1 MADMNVNLQGN
12 MDRLGSI
19 LRDGEV
25 DKTELSQDID
35 TLFEAKQ
42 DGGDNPVDFN
52 DYAVALASHADS
64 ISPDQVDEYLEIM
77 KEFAGMDGD
86 ANSLSQTEVNL
97 MKQILAGEDTTDTL
111 QALEDL
117 KAKQAEIDRLEEEK
131 RAAEEANVNNKP
143 SDSNSNSNSNSNES
157 TISDADALSY
167 AKQLHEATAGKWGT
181 DEDAVESILY
191 SDDLSSKDIVK
202 IMNAYEAEYGK
213 SLEKAIKNDFSG
225 KAEDRLLDVLNDAEQ
240 EAARETEGA
249 TLTDK
254 EVQNYTKQ
262 LYEATAGKLGTDED
276 TVNSIL
282 LDSGLSAADIQR
294 IKAEYK
300 DQYGKTL
307 ESAIRNDFSGTAQ
320 DDLLKALEDE

>member
-42 DGGDNPVDFN
+42 DGGDDPVDFN

-64 ISPDQVDEYLEIM
+64 ISPKQVDEYLEIM

-97 MKQILAGEDTTDTL
+97 MKQILAGEDTTETL
-111 QALEDL
+111 QELEDL

-131 RAAEEANVNNKP
+131 RAAEEANKNNKP
-143 SDSNSNSNSNSNES
+143 SDSNSNSNES

-225 KAEDRLLDVLNDAEQ
+225 KAEDRLLDVLNDAEK
-240 EAARETEGA
+240 EAARDSKDA
-249 TLTDK
+249 ALTDK
-254 EVQNYTKQ
+254 QVQNIVKQ
-262 LYEATAGKLGTDED
+262 LYEATAGKWGTDED
-276 TVNSIL
+276 AVNSIL
-282 LDSGLSAADIQR
+282 LNGGLSNSDIQR

-300 DQYGKTL
+300 DQYGKSL
-307 ESAIRNDFSGTAQ
+307 ESAIKNDFSGSAE
-320 DDLLKALEDE
+320 DALIEVLDKADS